1 MVTKIPTFPLLF
13 IFPLLFTFLT
23 TKCQAYSIPLISEC
37 NSEEAPVFLLQR
49 NVSSIAGTEPLRTVP
64 VTGDFWNNCVAV
76 KFSIEKQCQ
85 LLGKTTTTT
94 TTLSLQDINLTQ
106 ARLATKSCV
115 KSKKICSSPFHFD
128 VHEQKILVGFA
139 REVVSAESIHPC
151 LTACLDAVDTF
162 WL

>member
-64 VTGDFWNNCVAV
+64 VTGGFLECAELCSAANNCVAV

-115 KSKKICSSPFHFD
+115 KVYTIGIRF
-128 VHEQKILVGFA
+128 
-139 REVVSAESIHPC
+139 
-151 LTACLDAVDTF
+151 
-162 WL
+162 